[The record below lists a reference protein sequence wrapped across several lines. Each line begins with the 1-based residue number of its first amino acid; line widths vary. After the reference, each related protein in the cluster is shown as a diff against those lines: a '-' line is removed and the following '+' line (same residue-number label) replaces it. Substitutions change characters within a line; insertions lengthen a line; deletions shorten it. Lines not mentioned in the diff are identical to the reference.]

1 MKERSLLLLG
11 VDGGG
16 TKTTIAACSD
26 TGEYL
31 GSISCGSINYNAI
44 GMKAARENI
53 AAGIDGIL
61 QKTGQKD
68 YRFIT
73 IGHSALDD
81 VATDEEK
88 TAFSETFIDR
98 NKLYM
103 LSDADVALKGS
114 ALGGYG
120 MLIISGTG
128 AIGAAIDKAGV
139 KYVAGGWGYLLY
151 DEGSGFSIGM
161 GAIKS
166 AIRDYE
172 RGVSGQLEGAVKAHF
187 SVNEMRATIPVI
199 YDEDFLPSS
208 IASLAIEVSR
218 IAEAGDHEAN
228 RILNENAGH
237 LADLVFSL
245 IQQAK
250 GALDGA
256 PVYVY
261 GSILQKCKIV
271 RNEFE
276 RLVHERYPGTLI
288 AAPRLPAE
296 CGSLIFSAEKC
307 GLFNDAFIQTL
318 EGTYKHKFS
327 HNVFS

>member
-1 MKERSLLLLG
+1 MNNESLLLG

-16 TKTTIAACSD
+16 TKTTIVACSD

-31 GSISCGSINYNAI
+31 GSVSCGSINYNAI

-61 QKTGQKD
+61 QKTGLKD
-68 YRFIT
+68 YQFIT

-81 VATDEEK
+81 VATEDEK
-88 TAFSETFIDR
+88 TAFCEAIIDR
-98 NKLYM
+98 DKLFM

-114 ALGGYG
+114 TLGGYG

-128 AIGAAIDKAGV
+128 AIGAAIDKAGG

-161 GAIKS
+161 AAIKS
-166 AIRDYE
+166 AVRDFE
-172 RGVSGQLEGAVKAHF
+172 RGVSGPLEEAVKAHF
-187 SVNEMRATIPVI
+187 NVNEMRATIPVI
-199 YDEDFLPSS
+199 YAEGFLPSV
-208 IASLAIEVSR
+208 IASLAVDVIK
-218 IAEAGDHEAN
+218 IAEAGDYEAN
-228 RILNENAGH
+228 RILKEAAGH

-245 IQQAK
+245 MQQAK

-256 PVYVY
+256 PVYVH
-261 GSILQKCKIV
+261 GSILQKCQIV

-276 RLVHERYPGTLI
+276 RLIHERFPDTLI
-288 AAPRLPAE
+288 ATPRLPAE

-307 GLFNDAFIQTL
+307 GQLNDAFVQRL
-318 EGTYKHKFS
+318 ENTYKQAKGK
-327 HNVFS
+327 VRQ